1 MANVTATIKELTLVE
16 GPHGSLQ
23 HSSTGARKTYR
34 VTFALGTQTAG
45 DVAVVLTLNEKIAA
59 IVKNGRTV
67 TLRDALG
74 AGPGLTPGGTLAFSF
89 TPTVNGTTLSWSVGA
104 PTDSAAAVAALT
116 GSNLFVTVD
125 ES

>member
-1 MANVTATIKELTLVE
+1 MANVAAIIKELTLVE

-23 HSSTGARKTYR
+23 HATTGQRKTYR
-34 VTFALGTQTAG
+34 VSFVTGTQTAG
-45 DVAVVLTLNEKIAA
+45 DVAVVVTLNEKIAA

-74 AGPGLTPGGTLAFSF
+74 AGPGLTPGGTMAYASI
-89 TPTVNGTTLSWSVGA
+89 PTVDGTTLSWTVGG
-104 PTDSAAAVAALT
+104 PTAAAIVAALT

-125 ES
+125 ET